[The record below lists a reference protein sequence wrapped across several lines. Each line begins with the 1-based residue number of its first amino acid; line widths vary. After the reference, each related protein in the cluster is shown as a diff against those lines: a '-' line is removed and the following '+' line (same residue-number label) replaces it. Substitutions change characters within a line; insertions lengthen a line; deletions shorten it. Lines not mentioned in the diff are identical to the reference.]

1 MSADE
6 SLEYDE
12 IKAIAFMRSRLSEEK
27 AHKYDDDE
35 LLNVIDMIWDYYEAN
50 GLLDVDSDDATDND
64 ELVDI
69 VAYVKKMLAKDK
81 DALIVPEDVKEL
93 VEAELAYEDSIG
105 LGEDW

>member
-6 SLEYDE
+6 NFEYDE
-12 IKAIAFMRSRLSEEK
+12 TKAIAFMRGRLSEDK

-50 GLLDVDSDDATDND
+50 GLLDFDSDDVSDND
-64 ELVDI
+64 ELADI
-69 VAYVKKMLAKDK
+69 VAYVKRMLAKDK
-81 DALIVPEDVKEL
+81 DALVAPEDVKEL

-105 LGEDW
+105 LGED